1 MGEDEYRI
9 SLFADDVM
17 IYLRDPAITFT
28 YLMETLETVGT
39 LSGYRRNVEKENN
52 TGHLLQ
58 FHSIRRNMGKI
69 YTGLIIMYSI
79 CNKIFG
85 NIRARRGAWW
95 LSG

>member
-39 LSGYRRNVEKENN
+39 LSGYR
-52 TGHLLQ
+52 
-58 FHSIRRNMGKI
+58 
-69 YTGLIIMYSI
+69 
-79 CNKIFG
+79 
-85 NIRARRGAWW
+85 
-95 LSG
+95 